1 MIGPKHPLAE
11 LIASDSMVG
20 VSVGVEERAEVAAAL
35 RDGLRRSGLTQ
46 AAFARHLGTSA
57 TRLSTYLSGTT
68 IPSAA
73 LYVRALRLGDAFER
87 VRERG
92 LMTPDDAAE
101 AVDRALADGDQDF
114 ALRMI
119 LQARDDLRA
128 SSLDTGSEEMR
139 RVWERR
145 ARRIEDERFDTL
157 LRVIV
162 AHEFA
167 EQAPAWAT
175 GARLEED
182 WIIPDPFRDAATIRA
197 LTPDWLARARIFIPE
212 RGLVTA

>member
-1 MIGPKHPLAE
+1 M
-11 LIASDSMVG
+11 
-20 VSVGVEERAEVAAAL
+20 SVEVEERAEVAAAL
-35 RDGLRRSGLTQ
+35 RDSLRRSALTQ

-57 TRLSTYLSGTT
+57 TRLSTYLAGTT

-73 LYVRALRLGDAFER
+73 LYLRALRLGAAFEG
-87 VRERG
+87 VREQG

-101 AVDRALADGDQDF
+101 AVDRALADGDEDF

-119 LQARDDLRA
+119 LRARDDLHA
-128 SSLDTGSEEMR
+128 SGPGSGEMR

-145 ARRIEDERFDTL
+145 AKRIEDERFDTL

-162 AHEFA
+162 AHEFG
-167 EQAPAWAT
+167 ELAPAWAA
-175 GARLEED
+175 GARLEHD
-182 WIIPDPFRDAATIRA
+182 WIVTDPFRDAATIRA
-197 LTPDWLARARIFIPE
+197 QTPDWLARARIFIPE

>member
-1 MIGPKHPLAE
+1 MNVE
-11 LIASDSMVG
+11 
-20 VSVGVEERAEVAAAL
+20 VEERAEVAAAL
-35 RDGLRRSGLTQ
+35 RESLRRSGLTQ

-73 LYVRALRLGDAFER
+73 LYVRALRLGTAFER
-87 VRERG
+87 VRELG

-101 AVDRALADGDQDF
+101 AVDRALADGDEDF

-128 SSLDTGSEEMR
+128 NGAGSEDMR

-145 ARRIEDERFDTL
+145 VRRIEDERFDTL

-167 EQAPAWAT
+167 EQAPAWAA

-182 WIIPDPFRDAATIRA
+182 WILTDPFRDAATIRA